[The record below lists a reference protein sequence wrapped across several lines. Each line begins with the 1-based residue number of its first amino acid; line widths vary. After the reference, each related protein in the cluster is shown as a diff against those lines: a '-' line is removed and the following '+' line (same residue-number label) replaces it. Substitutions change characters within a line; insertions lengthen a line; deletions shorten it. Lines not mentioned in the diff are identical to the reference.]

1 MTKRKETTKPSSTW
15 QNTLTVCKCESIRI
29 GDQEHSEIV
38 QRISSW
44 IPISVKSPTLMKN
57 VPPQFNRI
65 RVRTFEVLVGEE
77 S

>member
-1 MTKRKETTKPSSTW
+1 MKKKKIQKPSSTW
-15 QNTLTVCKCESIRI
+15 WNTLTVCKCKSIRI
-29 GDQEHSEIV
+29 SDQEHSEMV

-57 VPPQFNRI
+57 VPSRFNRI
-65 RVRTFEVLVGEE
+65 IIAGTFEVLIGEE

>member
-1 MTKRKETTKPSSTW
+1 M
-15 QNTLTVCKCESIRI
+15 
-29 GDQEHSEIV
+29 V

-44 IPISVKSPTLMKN
+44 VLISVKSPTLMKN

-65 RVRTFEVLVGEE
+65 IIAGTFEVLVGEE